1 MNLGVVGS
9 RKNVTKEIVYSVLD
23 NFKDRMEIEMIISG
37 GAQGTD
43 SFAASWASENKI
55 ELLVYFPDWNS
66 FGKSAGARRNQQI
79 VDTSDQIILFWDGKS
94 KGTEITMGMARKAR
108 KPFHLI
114 FSGERPVNSF

>member
-1 MNLGVVGS
+1 MKLGVVGS
-9 RKNVTKEIVYSVLD
+9 RKNISKENVYLILD

-55 ELLVYFPDWNS
+55 KLLVYFPDWNS

-79 VDTSDQIILFWDGKS
+79 VDTSDEIIIFWDGKS
-94 KGTEITMGMARKAR
+94 KGTHITMGMARKAR
-108 KPFHLI
+108 KPFHVI
-114 FSGERPVNSF
+114 FSGVAPII